1 MKSADEIRAEM
12 AALEK
17 ELVKAEEAEAKA
29 AQAGNAKR
37 AIALL
42 AAMRTA
48 FREVQDMYPD
58 TFDAEKW
65 AIAFSP
71 QAWPRTGKFRRIAD
85 LSETEIKNAQDAGIG
100 AVAKL

>member
-1 MKSADEIRAEM
+1 MKTAAEIRAEM

-17 ELVKAEEAEAKA
+17 ELAKAEEAEAKA
-29 AQAGNAKR
+29 AQAGKAKR

-71 QAWPRTGKFRRIAD
+71 QAWPRTGKFKRIAD
-85 LSETEIKNAQDAGIG
+85 LSETEVHEAQQRGVG
-100 AVAKL
+100 AIAKL